1 MLAYAESHQ
10 GQAQL
15 TPMNEET
22 DYFNQ
27 AAQQKG
33 GAGEHHNNAI
43 KSDDESDD
51 DATLSF
57 GSKQQTQKGLSQK
70 LASLNLKPLTS
81 STKSNAPGA
90 ALWKVMK
97 KMTGPGKVINP
108 HPDDNPERRLLNVKY
123 KVFLEQCYS
132 QRKFRDMVDK
142 IELENAELAKKH

>member
-1 MLAYAESHQ
+1 MEQVNTITMLLRVMMS
-10 GQAQL
+10 L
-15 TPMNEET
+15 MTTP
-22 DYFNQ
+22 
-27 AAQQKG
+27 
-33 GAGEHHNNAI
+33 
-43 KSDDESDD
+43 
-51 DATLSF
+51 LSF

-132 QRKFRDMVDK
+132 QRK
-142 IELENAELAKKH
+142 

>member
-57 GSKQQTQKGLSQK
+57 GSKQQTQKDF
-70 LASLNLKPLTS
+70 LKS
-81 STKSNAPGA
+81 
-90 ALWKVMK
+90 WQV
-97 KMTGPGKVINP
+97 
-108 HPDDNPERRLLNVKY
+108 
-123 KVFLEQCYS
+123 
-132 QRKFRDMVDK
+132 
-142 IELENAELAKKH
+142 

>member
-1 MLAYAESHQ
+1 MEQVNTITMLLRVMMS
-10 GQAQL
+10 L
-15 TPMNEET
+15 MTTPH
-22 DYFNQ
+22 Y
-27 AAQQKG
+27 
-33 GAGEHHNNAI
+33 H
-43 KSDDESDD
+43 
-51 DATLSF
+51 LVL
-57 GSKQQTQKGLSQK
+57 KQQTQKGLSK
-70 LASLNLKPLTS
+70 VGKFEFETIDFF

-142 IELENAELAKKH
+142 IELENAELAKTLGLIKLKMMCTTVVKKYIFR